1 MAGQMRTYSFTH
13 HMVIINGRDMNN
25 FGEGDDVITAEYRE
39 DRISD
44 TVGADG
50 NMQASVSANQSAE
63 LVLKFLGTAPEN
75 DYLESLHQK
84 FVDGVIG
91 GISIAILNAVTGQ
104 GVVAATG
111 YIPKIANFARGTN
124 SQDREWTIIVPKL
137 ALQSAII

>member
-13 HMVIINGRDMNN
+13 HMIMVNGREMEN

-39 DRISD
+39 DRVSD

-75 DYLESLHQK
+75 DYLETMHQL

-91 GISIAILNAVTGQ
+91 GISVVVINAVTGQ
-104 GVVAATG
+104 GVLSTTG
-111 YIPKIANFARGTN
+111 YIPKIANFARGTM

-137 ALQSAII
+137 AILQSVR

>member
-1 MAGQMRTYSFTH
+1 MI
-13 HMVIINGRDMNN
+13 MVNGREMEN

-39 DRISD
+39 DRVSD

-75 DYLESLHQK
+75 DYLETMHQL
-84 FVDGVIG
+84 FVDGEIG
-91 GISIAILNAVTGQ
+91 GISVSVINAITGQ
-104 GVVAATG
+104 GVLSTTG
-111 YIPKIANFARGTN
+111 YIPKIANFARGTM

-137 ALQSAII
+137 AILQSVI

>member
-1 MAGQMRTYSFTH
+1 
-13 HMVIINGRDMNN
+13 MVNGREMQN

-39 DRISD
+39 DRVSD

-63 LVLKFLGTAPEN
+63 MVLKFLGTAPEN
-75 DYLESLHQK
+75 NYLETLHQM

-91 GISIAILNAVTGQ
+91 GISIAVINAITGQ
-104 GVVAATG
+104 GVLSTTG

-124 SQDREWTIIVPKL
+124 AQDREWTIIVPKL
-137 ALQSAII
+137 SILQAIA

>member
-13 HMVIINGRDMNN
+13 HMIMINGREMEN

-39 DRISD
+39 DRVSD

-63 LVLKFLGTAPEN
+63 VMIKLLNMAPEN
-75 DYLESLHQK
+75 DYLESLHQQ
-84 FVDGVIG
+84 FVNGEIS
-91 GISIAILNAVTGQ
+91 GISVSVINAVTGQ
-104 GVVAATG
+104 GVLSTTG

-124 SQDREWTIIVPKL
+124 AQDREWTIIVPKL
-137 ALQSAII
+137 AILQSVV